1 MDCSLLGSSVHGDS
15 SGKNTGAGCHF
26 LLQGIFQTQGLS
38 PRLLCL
44 LHWQAGSLP
53 PAPSGNPHPTP
64 WYLHL
69 LLDPWCSQS
78 CHSEGTKHS
87 GRGLESQGSRCAIPV
102 GAGHFG
108 TCGSQE
114 EGSLPRSSAPPF
126 LPPQA
131 SSDSRKPHPEHA
143 ACPPLQG
150 VTSQAI

>member
-38 PRLLCL
+38 LRLLCL
-44 LHWQAGSLP
+44 LHWQEGSLP
-53 PAPSGNPHPTP
+53 PAPPGNPHPTP

-69 LLDPWCSQS
+69 LLDAWRSHS

-87 GRGLESQGSRCAIPV
+87 GRGLESQGSGCAIPV

-114 EGSLPRSSAPPF
+114 EGPLPRSLSPSPF
-126 LPPQA
+126 LPPQ
-131 SSDSRKPHPEHA
+131 
-143 ACPPLQG
+143 G
-150 VTSQAI
+150 FI

>member
-1 MDCSLLGSSVHGDS
+1 MVGNEASVCVETVSMQRRKKAPTTADTS
-15 SGKNTGAGCHF
+15 ILGKNTGAGCPF

-87 GRGLESQGSRCAIPV
+87 GRGLESQGSRCAILV

-126 LPPQA
+126 LPPQ
-131 SSDSRKPHPEHA
+131 
-143 ACPPLQG
+143 G
-150 VTSQAI
+150 FI